1 MCSCSQISSDNKPY
15 TSDKHWKAKKHKVK
29 NRKIGKI
36 NCNWPRQVLDKKDN
50 TNKFL
55 YYTVTKGYHYAY
67 PDWECEKGRYSTQVI
82 HLKNKTKNCNHNLYG
97 NKKKAREGKKKQK
110 KCNKLTRVNAKNM
123 KGDSNV
129 KHKRN
134 MITQHQPREKK
145 KKLVLVNHHVPQTPP
160 HVYQINLVILLSRQ
174 PHTTEIKKKKTTKY
188 GNAFCQTTQL
198 GWTPYWGKA
207 KKKHTKGGNTSAT
220 CCLLQAFRIFFIRL
234 SQCPQL
240 YMDTH
245 HTTPLTLSNTT
256 LKTKQDVHD
265 TFGTAHIET
274 VPLFV
279 FWQVPRHTSRT
290 KRKKKK
296 KTQTATTTYFSM
308 PPFTLC
314 TVFKHCFYENGQWKI
329 SPWSHSRQQRA
340 ATEAVFFTHTIR
352 TFTKR
357 QHGPIRVAPA
367 CVDTAQTDRA
377 HEAVHGL
384 APGKK

>member
-174 PHTTEIKKKKTTKY
+174 PHTTEIKKKRQQNMETLFVKQHSLAGHLIEAKQKRNTLKGETHLPRVVCCKRSVFFSSVSLSVL
-188 GNAFCQTTQL
+188 NST
-198 GWTPYWGKA
+198 WT
-207 KKKHTKGGNTSAT
+207 
-220 CCLLQAFRIFFIRL
+220 
-234 SQCPQL
+234 
-240 YMDTH
+240 
-245 HTTPLTLSNTT
+245 HTTPPLWLCQTRHWKRN
-256 LKTKQDVHD
+256 KTFM
-265 TFGTAHIET
+265 T
-274 VPLFV
+274 PLEL
-279 FWQVPRHTSRT
+279 HTSRQFLSLFSG
-290 KRKKKK
+290 RSQDILLERNEKKKRRHRRQLQL
-296 KTQTATTTYFSM
+296 TLVCRRSHFALFLNIV
-308 PPFTLC
+308 FTRTDNEKSHPEVIPGNKELRRKLFFLH
-314 TVFKHCFYENGQWKI
+314 TRYAR
-329 SPWSHSRQQRA
+329 SP
-340 ATEAVFFTHTIR
+340 
-352 TFTKR
+352 K
-357 QHGPIRVAPA
+357 
-367 CVDTAQTDRA
+367 DNTDQ
-377 HEAVHGL
+377 
-384 APGKK
+384 